1 MKLNNLLYALALV
14 LCFTSCGTIT
24 KDQSFS
30 AGRISLEMNM
40 DDLVCLGETEISAE
54 YNTVLGV
61 FTKLERINGEA
72 YNPGE
77 PKKKLNIPGQKFT
90 LNGTG
95 MELAAY
101 KLAEEFPQAVYFQ
114 IVYESTVKDRMFL
127 GSVTKK
133 TAKVR
138 AYRLK

>member
-1 MKLNNLLYALALV
+1 MKVHNLLYALAFIFCL
-14 LCFTSCGTIT
+14 TSCGTIT

-40 DDLVCLGETEISAE
+40 DDLICLGESEISAE
-54 YNTVLGV
+54 YNTVLGI
-61 FTKLERINGEA
+61 FNIIEKINGVA
-72 YNPGE
+72 YDPGA
-77 PKKKLNIPGQKFT
+77 PKKKLSIPGQYYN
-90 LNGTG
+90 LTG
-95 MELAAY
+95 VGMDLAAY
-101 KLAEEFPQAVYFQ
+101 KLAEEYPQAVYFQ

>member
-1 MKLNNLLYALALV
+1 MKVHRLIYVLALV
-14 LCFTSCGTIT
+14 LCLTSCGTIT

-30 AGRISLEMNM
+30 AGRISLELNM
-40 DDLVCLGETEISAE
+40 DDLVCLGESEISAE
-54 YNTVLGV
+54 YNTVLGI
-61 FTKLERINGEA
+61 FNKIEKINEVP

-77 PKKKLNIPGQKFT
+77 PQKKLAIPGQYYN
-90 LNGTG
+90 LTG
-95 MELAAY
+95 IGMDLAAY
-101 KLAEEFPQAVYFQ
+101 KLAEQYPQAVYFQ
-114 IVYESTVKDRMFL
+114 VVYESTTKDRMFL